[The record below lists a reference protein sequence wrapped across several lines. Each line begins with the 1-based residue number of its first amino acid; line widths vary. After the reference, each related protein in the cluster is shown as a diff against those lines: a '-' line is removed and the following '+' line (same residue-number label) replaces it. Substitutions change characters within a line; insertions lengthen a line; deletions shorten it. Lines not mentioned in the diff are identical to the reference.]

1 MAAAEAARR
10 ASQPSKRIF
19 AMGFLTGQEVDW
31 LRRAT
36 SLLRDEPANIETR
49 VSSDHSSTLA
59 AELVHGKLD
68 IAFLRTE

>member
-36 SLLRDEPANIETR
+36 SLLRDELANIEIK

-59 AELVHGKLD
+59 AELVPGKLD
-68 IAFLRTE
+68 IAFLRA